1 MFGLNS
7 ILEMMLKKTIE
18 PINSDKTINKN
29 YSVSILNK
37 IDLTFNNEEEFI
49 DYYSSLNEEKKI
61 SLFNTIYT
69 MQPAL

>member
-37 IDLTFNNEEEFI
+37 IDLTFNNEEN
-49 DYYSSLNEEKKI
+49 L
-61 SLFNTIYT
+61 
-69 MQPAL
+69 